1 MAILRINGNVKIGHI
16 YECNFGM
23 FKKNEAPQAGQNQPV
38 TKDKDEAATDDY
50 NYRIPNEMIKKRP
63 VVVIGK
69 HKGQYMVVP
78 ISSTKE
84 TDKKPA
90 KNPENVGFH
99 ILLQPGDMPV
109 TARYVQEKARWAKSN
124 LLMTIDGGRLTD
136 IYDTETDQFVAAH
149 KISDE
154 TLLKIRHGVIISIG
168 LRDMLPQPHQE
179 TETEAEA
186 PAN

>member
-1 MAILRINGNVKIGHI
+1 MAILRIDGNVKIGHI

-23 FKKNEAPQAGQNQPV
+23 FKKNEVPQAEQPQAV
-38 TKDKDEAATDDY
+38 TKDKDEAATGDY

-69 HKGQYMVVP
+69 HKGQYIVVP
-78 ISSTKE
+78 ISSKKE
-84 TDKKPA
+84 VDKKPA

-109 TARYVQEKARWAKSN
+109 TARYVQEKERWAKSN

-136 IYDTETDQFVAAH
+136 IYDTEANQFVPAH
-149 KISDE
+149 KISDD

-168 LRDMLPQPHQE
+168 LRDMLTPPPQ
-179 TETEAEA
+179 AEEKA
-186 PAN
+186 AD